1 MDKLIIMGPQGCG
14 KGTQAARL
22 RDRYDLVH
30 ISVGDILRWNVQ
42 NHTKLGTRV
51 RRIMAAGQLVS
62 DELVDEVIR
71 ERLEQHDW
79 NYGFVLDGF
88 PRNVSQAEFLLERY
102 HICGVVYIEVPDDVV
117 MQRILARRKCVRC
130 GRDYNLLF
138 NPPSVEGVCDS
149 CGGKLVAR
157 EDDTP
162 EAVRNRLDEY
172 HQQTQPVL
180 DVLQA
185 RKPVIVVDG
194 TRTPDEVFAAICEQ
208 RDRLLEPSAHAGAP
222 GHVLAHA

>member
-22 RDRYDLVH
+22 QERYDLVH

-42 NHTKLGTRV
+42 NHTKLGSRV

-79 NYGFVLDGF
+79 NYGFILDGF
-88 PRNVSQAEFLLERY
+88 PRNAAQAEFLLERY
-102 HICGVVYIEVPDDVV
+102 HICGVIYIDVPDDVV
-117 MQRILARRKCVRC
+117 MARILARRKCARC
-130 GRDYNLLF
+130 GKDYNLLF
-138 NPPSVEGVCDS
+138 NSPAVENTCDA
-149 CGGKLVAR
+149 CGGRLVAR

-162 EAVRNRLDEY
+162 EAVQRRLEDY
-172 HQQTQPVL
+172 HRQTQPVL
-180 DVLQA
+180 DYLEA

-194 TRTPDEVFAAICEQ
+194 TRTPDEVFEAICAE
-208 RDRLLEPSAHAGAP
+208 RERLMEPAKEHGHLHA
-222 GHVLAHA
+222 LAGV